1 MRILLFTVL
10 VMSSLLVSSAYAFRI
25 VANQDSFDLPVNQD
39 MFDFSFNLQNTENR
53 EIPIAIF
60 VASPYASMLNSTD
73 YVLRP
78 NTIDNVFYVRF
89 TKPDISGIGSSYKI
103 LVNVKEIANRSG
115 QIYFGENES
124 KPFAVML
131 VEPSGTSSVPLVKV
145 IGNDASDEG
154 SILIVVPFLFLA
166 VIVVVACVL
175 IYRRKKS
182 RMMAD
187 YQYSHQY

>member
-1 MRILLFTVL
+1 MRILLFTML
-10 VMSSLLVSSAYAFRI
+10 VMFSLLVSSVYAFRI
-25 VANQDSFDLPVNQD
+25 VANQDSFDLPVNRGA
-39 MFDFSFNLQNTENR
+39 FDFSFNLQNTENR
-53 EIPIAIF
+53 EIPIAMF

-103 LVNVKEIANRSG
+103 LVNVKEIVNRSG
-115 QIYFGENES
+115 QTYFGENES

-131 VEPSGTSSVPLVKV
+131 IEPNGTSSVPLVKV

-166 VIVVVACVL
+166 VIVVACVL

-182 RMMAD
+182 RMMTD
-187 YQYSHQY
+187 YRYSHQY